1 MAKMAGEGRN
11 LIVKAYR
18 TVAEWSP
25 APLKKPIVDLQ
36 LDRMPPI
43 ARAAESIKYNVMAFE
58 FWISP
63 LGGLR
68 ECFRVS
74 LSFSILLFL
83 IWLPLTIAGAF
94 AVGLF
99 LQMEII
105 AAHIFRILI
114 YALSAT
120 VISLLL
126 YLLWQHRLEI
136 LTLLGRGGK
145 RKVYSWNTTPRS
157 AARFTGNVI
166 SSTKSVKFGVFL
178 LARMQARQ
186 DGW

>member
-1 MAKMAGEGRN
+1 
-11 LIVKAYR
+11 
-18 TVAEWSP
+18 
-25 APLKKPIVDLQ
+25 
-36 LDRMPPI
+36 MPPI
-43 ARAAESIKYNVMAFE
+43 ARAAESVKYNVVAFE

-74 LSFSILLFL
+74 LSFSILFFL
-83 IWLPLTIAGAF
+83 IWLPLTLAGAF

-114 YALSAT
+114 YALIAT

-126 YLLWQHRLEI
+126 YLLWQHRLAI
-136 LTLLGRGGK
+136 LSLLGRGGEFK
-145 RKVYSWNTTPRS
+145 
-157 AARFTGNVI
+157 
-166 SSTKSVKFGVFL
+166 
-178 LARMQARQ
+178 
-186 DGW
+186 

>member
-1 MAKMAGEGRN
+1 MAGEGRN

-74 LSFSILLFL
+74 LSFSILFFL